1 MKFMLQSLREELVPA
16 TKDLIAEVVLE
27 FYGDSEYL
35 PKSKPDLLYHYE
47 RIGYLRDLDEFKAEY
62 ANENGIFLVATEG
75 GDVIG
80 CGGLRRL
87 NRNDGELVRLWLKKE
102 KRKQGIGRMIFDTLI
117 RAAQEK
123 GYAKVYLDTSHRCAD
138 AVALFRRNGFVDCE
152 KYKESIGELFLC
164 LNLGA
169 GASDTI

>member
-27 FYGDSEYL
+27 FYGDLEYL
-35 PKSKPDLLYHYE
+35 PKSKPELLFHYE
-47 RIGYLRDLDEFKAEY
+47 RIGYLRDLDAFETEY
-62 ANENGIFLVATEG
+62 SKENGAFLVATEG
-75 GDVIG
+75 DEVIG

-87 NRNDGELVRLWLKKE
+87 NPNDGELVRLWLKKE
-102 KRKQGIGRMIFDTLI
+102 KRKQGIGRMIFDMLI

-123 GYAKVYLDTSHRCAD
+123 GYAKVYLDTSHRCAH
-138 AVALFRRNGFVDCE
+138 AVALFRKNGFVDCD

-164 LNLGA
+164 RNLEA
-169 GASDTI
+169 GALK